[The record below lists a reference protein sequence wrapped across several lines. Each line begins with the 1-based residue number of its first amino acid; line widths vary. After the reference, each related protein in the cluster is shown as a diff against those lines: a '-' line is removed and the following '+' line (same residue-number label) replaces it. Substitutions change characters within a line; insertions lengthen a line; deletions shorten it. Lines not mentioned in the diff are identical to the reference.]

1 MLAAFVLCPFASTT
15 FFFFAELKA
24 IGKPFTILCP
34 CTTMTTK
41 YFSKHF
47 ADEIQI
53 IVPSQRIHLE
63 KLVDGKTVENY
74 KSRCNFDSSY

>member
-1 MLAAFVLCPFASTT
+1 
-15 FFFFAELKA
+15 
-24 IGKPFTILCP
+24 
-34 CTTMTTK
+34 MTTK